1 MLPDLLAQELDV
13 VICGTAVGHKSASLR
28 QYYAKPGN
36 KFWPTLY
43 KIGLTPRILSP
54 AEYRELLIYKV
65 GLTDLVKSKSGIDS
79 ALEKEDFGGKTLTE
93 KMRRFQPKYLCFN
106 GKRAGKEFLQRK
118 VKYGLQAERIGET
131 QIFVAPSTSGAANRW
146 WNINEWETLAEICR
160 RK

>member
-65 GLTDLVKSKSGIDS
+65 GLTDL
-79 ALEKEDFGGKTLTE
+79 E
-93 KMRRFQPKYLCFN
+93 
-106 GKRAGKEFLQRK
+106 RAN
-118 VKYGLQAERIGET
+118 QAWI
-131 QIFVAPSTSGAANRW
+131 VH
-146 WNINEWETLAEICR
+146 
-160 RK
+160 